1 MKTSLSICLML
12 SILLFSGCAVSS
24 TNTANLNKSQ
34 KYYVGIVTLVVNID
48 QDFSKLDSV
57 TYNKYVRGKFNNLE
71 NLKYRK
77 QLEKSL
83 ERNLSQQGTQTRV
96 IKSEDLFELNT
107 DVSYSDFLDQI
118 EYTGAD
124 GILLVNQRSYWTTVN
139 SAQTV
144 NFEYTSATTID
155 TEPNADFH
163 SYLIDTKSLQ
173 PVWYANTLVQGV
185 SAGYDT
191 LNNYLARALYR
202 KLRKD
207 KCIITEYALR

>member
-1 MKTSLSICLML
+1 MKTLLSICLLL
-12 SILLFSGCAVSS
+12 SITFLSGCAVSS
-24 TNTANLNKSQ
+24 TSTANLNKSK
-34 KYYVGIVTLVVNID
+34 KYYVGIMTLVVSID
-48 QDFSKLDSV
+48 EDFSKLDSV
-57 TYNKYVRGKFNNLE
+57 TYDKYVRGKFNNLE

-83 ERNLSQQGTQTRV
+83 QRNLMQEGTQTRIV
-96 IKSEDLFELNT
+96 KSEETFELNT
-107 DVSYSDFLDQI
+107 DVSYSDFLKQVK
-118 EYTGAD
+118 YTGVD
-124 GILLVNQRSYWTTVN
+124 GILLVNQRSYWTTIN

-163 SYLIDTKSLQ
+163 SYLIDAESLQ

-191 LNNYLARALYR
+191 LNNYLARSLYR
-202 KLRKD
+202 KMRKD
-207 KCIITEYALR
+207 KCIITTYALR